1 MLAVL
6 RGEKSPPWPELGGS
20 QHPGISQPSYPTT
33 LLDVL
38 ESSRAALARTPSPW
52 LSMAQFGAFAPCHC
66 LWAVT
71 TEQMMLS
78 VVVADSQHVCSCAC
92 LWFCNWRKT
101 IFVEGDWGKLC
112 GVVSPYQGE
121 RVERCLVKCR
131 LRKKQEH
138 TEFIVSLCFLVAGLE
153 GSGLLQAG
161 ALSCFM
167 KKGSLR
173 QPRQT
178 KLMGCSSSPE
188 IWRGGDRSSFLP
200 WLTMPW
206 EMAMAPLISRERCA
220 WKTSPGTL

>member
-52 LSMAQFGAFAPCHC
+52 LPMAQFGAFAPCHC

-78 VVVADSQHVCSCAC
+78 VVVADSQHVCSRAC

-131 LRKKQEH
+131 LRKSRN
-138 TEFIVSLCFLVAGLE
+138 TLNLLCPSAFWWLGWKDLGSSRLE
-153 GSGLLQAG
+153 L
-161 ALSCFM
+161 
-167 KKGSLR
+167 
-173 QPRQT
+173 
-178 KLMGCSSSPE
+178 
-188 IWRGGDRSSFLP
+188 
-200 WLTMPW
+200 
-206 EMAMAPLISRERCA
+206 
-220 WKTSPGTL
+220 